1 MDSRGQKR
9 LSRCAVAGAASLSHK
24 SKNLG
29 RGMFAFE
36 LLWKGAVI
44 GFAIAAPVGPIGIL
58 CIRRTLS
65 DGRLAGFV
73 SGLGAA
79 GADTVFGL
87 IAALGLTLIGP
98 FLQEHKNTISVIGG
112 LFLLYL
118 GYVEIR
124 AKPVDPSAPPPR
136 PTGLVSHFVST
147 FFWTLANPMTI
158 LSFIA
163 IFTGLDVAG
172 PGGLIGPAEADYPG
186 VTALIIGVFCGSSL
200 WWLVLSLSVGLFR
213 HHIRGQPMRWP
224 NLIAGT
230 LIIAFGVYALT
241 AVRNFL

>member
-1 MDSRGQKR
+1 M
-9 LSRCAVAGAASLSHK
+9 LE
-24 SKNLG
+24 
-29 RGMFAFE
+29 FA
-36 LLWKGAVI
+36 LMWKGALI
-44 GFAIAAPVGPIGIL
+44 GFAIAAPVGPIGLL

-79 GADTVFGL
+79 VADTLFGL
-87 IAALGLTLIGP
+87 IAALGLTLVGS
-98 FLQEHKNTISVIGG
+98 FLQEQRNWISVIGG

-118 GYVEIR
+118 GYIEIR
-124 AKPVDPSAPPPR
+124 AKPIDPSAPPPK
-136 PTGLVSHFVST
+136 PTGLVTHFIST
-147 FFWTLANPMTI
+147 FFWTLTNPMTI

-172 PGGLIGPAEADYPG
+172 PGGAVGPAERDYPG

-224 NLIAGT
+224 NLIAGM
-230 LIIAFGVYALT
+230 LIIAFGIYALT
-241 AVRNFL
+241 AVRYFF

>member
-1 MDSRGQKR
+1 
-9 LSRCAVAGAASLSHK
+9 
-24 SKNLG
+24 
-29 RGMFAFE
+29 MFAFE

-44 GFAIAAPVGPIGIL
+44 GFAIAAPVGPIGLL

-98 FLQEHKNTISVIGG
+98 FLQEHKNTISVVGG

-163 IFTGLDVAG
+163 IFTGLDIAG
-172 PGGLIGPAEADYPG
+172 PNAGGAGSVGSAQQDYPG
-186 VTALIIGVFCGSSL
+186 VTALVIGVFCGSSA
-200 WWLVLSLSVGLFR
+200 WWLVLSLSV
-213 HHIRGQPMRWP
+213 
-224 NLIAGT
+224 
-230 LIIAFGVYALT
+230 
-241 AVRNFL
+241 